1 MTQYDYA
8 VLSGKFESYLSAHQ
22 PYGSP
27 DTLYEPIR
35 YINELGGKR
44 IRPVLLLM
52 AYNLWHEDVTPA
64 LPAALAVE
72 YFHNFSLMH
81 DDIMDE
87 APLRRGKPT
96 VHERFGRNKAIL
108 SGDTMLIRCFD
119 LLLEA
124 GKQKG
129 IGDDLCSL
137 MVKASLEICEGQQM
151 DMDFET
157 LASTTES
164 EYLEMIRKKTACLL
178 GLSLKMGATL
188 AESTHN
194 EAMKLYEFGE
204 KIGLGFQVQDDFLDV
219 FGEARLTGK
228 QRGGDIL
235 QGKKNFLYV
244 HTYNRLPPDD
254 QKDFAYAYAKARI
267 DKDTTPVFRFY
278 ERLNVAEYTQQM
290 QTSFFEEGLVDL
302 NEVQPGR
309 TAPLRNLATSL
320 LARNY

>member
-129 IGDDLCSL
+129 VGDDLCSL

-178 GLSLKMGATL
+178 GLSLKMGAIL
-188 AESTHN
+188 AECTHN